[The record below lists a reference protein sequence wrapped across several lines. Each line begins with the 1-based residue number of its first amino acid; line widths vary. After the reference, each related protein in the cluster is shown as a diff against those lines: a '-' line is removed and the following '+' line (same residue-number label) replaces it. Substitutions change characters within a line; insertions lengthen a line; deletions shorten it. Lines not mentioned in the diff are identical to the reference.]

1 MKASRLGRLCTVLA
15 AACLSF
21 TAFQAGAQ
29 PADFPN
35 KPINI
40 ITPYAPGG
48 TDLAIRHYTDSIM
61 ASSPQ
66 WRFVID
72 YKQGAGGAVAMS
84 HVAKTPADGYT
95 LFVSSTTLL
104 LLDLMEEKLANQ
116 EKDFDPVY
124 LLTSSP
130 QLVVTHQS
138 VPVGNM
144 KEFVAYAKAN
154 PGKLNWGM
162 VGNAGIQ
169 RMVVEYMQDLYG
181 IKMALIPYKGTGT
194 IGPAILS
201 GEITATFQA
210 PRNLLAGI
218 KSGKIRALAHSGKP
232 GFIIPELP
240 DVRSIGESGVPAFEN
255 YGWIALHA
263 PAGTPVAIRTRINRL
278 FDDARKTPEVIKR
291 FRATGD
297 TPGGGTIEDFEKFM
311 EVQRVRWHSTAKRLG
326 IKLTP

>member
-1 MKASRLGRLCTVLA
+1 MKTSRFGQLCTALA
-15 AACLSF
+15 AACMSF
-21 TAFQAGAQ
+21 TAFHAGAQ

-35 KPINI
+35 RPISI
-40 ITPYAPGG
+40 VTPFAPGG
-48 TDLAIRHYTDSIM
+48 TDLAIRHYTDSIA
-61 ASSPQ
+61 ASNPQ

-72 YKQGAGGAVAMS
+72 YKQGAGGAIANG
-84 HVAKTPADGYT
+84 HVAKSAPDGYT
-95 LFVSSTTLL
+95 HVVSSTTLL
-104 LLDLMEEKLANQ
+104 LIDLMEVKPPYTEK
-116 EKDFDPVY
+116 EFDPVY

-130 QLVVTHQS
+130 QLVVVHQS
-138 VPVGNM
+138 VPIGNM

-162 VGNAGIQ
+162 VGNAGVQ
-169 RMVVEYMQDLYG
+169 RMVVEYMQELYG
-181 IKMALIPYKGTGT
+181 IRMALIPYKGTGT

-218 KSGKIRALAHSGKP
+218 KAGKIRALAHSGKP

-255 YGWIALHA
+255 FGWIALHA
-263 PAGTPVAIRTRINRL
+263 PAGTPLAIRARINRM

-291 FRATGD
+291 FRSTGD
-297 TPGGGTIEDFEKFM
+297 TPGGGTIEDFEKYM
-311 EVQRVRWHSTAKRLG
+311 DVQRDRWHSTAKRLG

>member
-1 MKASRLGRLCTVLA
+1 MKASKLARLCSALA
-15 AACLSF
+15 AVCTVF
-21 TAFQAGAQ
+21 TAFQVNAQ

-35 KPINI
+35 RPISI
-40 ITPYAPGG
+40 VTPYAPGG
-48 TDLAIRHYTDSIM
+48 TDLAIRHYTDSIA
-61 ASSPQ
+61 ASNPQ

-72 YKQGAGGAVAMS
+72 YKQGAGGAVAMA
-84 HVAKTPADGYT
+84 HVAKTAADGYT

-104 LLDLMEEKLANQ
+104 LLDLMEVKLPNQ
-116 EKDFDPVY
+116 EKDFEPVY

-130 QLVVTHQS
+130 QLVVVHQS

-162 VGNAGIQ
+162 VGNAGVQ

-181 IKMALIPYKGTGT
+181 IKMTLIPYKGTGA
-194 IGPAILS
+194 IGPAILI

-210 PRNLLAGI
+210 PRNMLAGI
-218 KSGKIRALAHSGKP
+218 KAGKIRAMAHSGKP
-232 GFIIPELP
+232 GFTFPELP

-255 YGWIALHA
+255 FGWIALHA
-263 PAGTPVAIRTRINRL
+263 PAGTPLPIRARINRI
-278 FDDARKTPEVIKR
+278 FDEARKTPEVIKR

-297 TPGGGTIEDFEKFM
+297 TPGGGTIEEFERFM